1 VRNDSNR
8 LSLWL
13 SLAAERSSRG
23 VQQRAWQEDETMSSF
38 TTTCGNATILA
49 PIEPLAGAL
58 RHPYHNC
65 IKHSSYS
72 GSKEYLI
79 PALALEVLPLPRRT
93 FLFDCG
99 ASLHK
104 SGSGGASQ
112 EWFVRTY
119 RQSGLAFTH
128 ILAWEFTHHSD
139 EEILRPLPAA
149 LRQGTSIYR
158 DPNTTVSG
166 HDKLSYFNFGIDSTP
181 TSLRNPLLHL
191 RSLAKPEDFVVFKLD
206 IDTPAIELSI
216 VQQILADPHGVGRL
230 IDEFYWEH
238 VVVNTPMQNF
248 GWRHDLRRVPPRE
261 RQTLRDSYR
270 FFREL
275 REMGI
280 RAHSWV

>member
-1 VRNDSNR
+1 
-8 LSLWL
+8 
-13 SLAAERSSRG
+13 
-23 VQQRAWQEDETMSSF
+23 MSSF

-99 ASLHK
+99 AALHK

-139 EEILRPLPAA
+139 EEILRPLPAD

-166 HDKLSYFNFGIDSTP
+166 HD
-181 TSLRNPLLHL
+181 TS
-191 RSLAKPEDFVVFKLD
+191 
-206 IDTPAIELSI
+206 
-216 VQQILADPHGVGRL
+216 
-230 IDEFYWEH
+230 
-238 VVVNTPMQNF
+238 
-248 GWRHDLRRVPPRE
+248 
-261 RQTLRDSYR
+261 
-270 FFREL
+270 
-275 REMGI
+275 
-280 RAHSWV
+280 